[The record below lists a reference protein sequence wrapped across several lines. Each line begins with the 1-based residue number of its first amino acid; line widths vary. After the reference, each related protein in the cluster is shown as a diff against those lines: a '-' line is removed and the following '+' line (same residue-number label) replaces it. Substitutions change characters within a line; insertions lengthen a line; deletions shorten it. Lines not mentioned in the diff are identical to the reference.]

1 MILDHRED
9 SIGDLYES
17 YLKNGSSD
25 SIGYFMGKNCVN
37 EFLELIKKIQP
48 NFKFTF
54 CAYNGAS
61 FDSFILYEYFNKQDM
76 IDRNSVVIANN

>member
-9 SIGDLYES
+9 SISDLYKS

-37 EFLELIKKIQP
+37 DFVELIKKI
-48 NFKFTF
+48 
-54 CAYNGAS
+54 
-61 FDSFILYEYFNKQDM
+61 
-76 IDRNSVVIANN
+76 